1 MNGPLEIYGILA
13 LLLIL
18 CLIQCLVNEA
28 GDEFLVISMDTMEQ
42 NVNIRVISS
51 FFFFS
56 SNVARGSLDENFSG
70 ARGNKW
76 PEKSLSY
83 CKNRAE

>member
-51 FFFFS
+51 FFSFF
-56 SNVARGSLDENFSG
+56 
-70 ARGNKW
+70 K
-76 PEKSLSY
+76 
-83 CKNRAE
+83 